1 MSRPG
6 HGRSSLRPDITAQAR
21 RTRWRPLPFAPTAR
35 TLEVPGARLYHE
47 VRGKGPDLLLVGA
60 PMDAGATNNGTASG
74 VTGLS
79 VGVLTPLAVP
89 MQVDA
94 TGRNLVTD

>member
-1 MSRPG
+1 M
-6 HGRSSLRPDITAQAR
+6 
-21 RTRWRPLPFAPTAR
+21 
-35 TLEVPGARLYHE
+35 YHE
-47 VRGKGPDLLLVGA
+47 VRGKGPLLLLVGA
-60 PMDAGATNNGTASG
+60 PMDAGVDTNNGTASG

-94 TGRNLVTD
+94 TGRNPVTDDHCG

>member
-1 MSRPG
+1 MGRPS
-6 HGRSSLRPDITAQAR
+6 HGRPSLRPDITGQED
-21 RTRWRPLPFAPTAR
+21 PLATASFAPTAR

-47 VRGKGPDLLLVGA
+47 VRGKGPLLLLVGA
-60 PMDAGATNNGTASG
+60 PMDAGSTNNGTASG

-94 TGRNLVTD
+94 TGRNLVSD